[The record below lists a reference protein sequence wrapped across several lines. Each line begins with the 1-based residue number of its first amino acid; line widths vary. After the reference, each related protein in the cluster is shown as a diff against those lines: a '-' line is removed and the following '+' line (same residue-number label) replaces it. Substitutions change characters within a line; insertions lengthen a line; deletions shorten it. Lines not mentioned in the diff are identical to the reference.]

1 MRVEYSPGILWAGLY
16 SVSRATRRWRL
27 PEIDDPIQVVPFPTA
42 EGLSR
47 RPLIRPL
54 PDTLG
59 NLDGDGE
66 KFLQRLETAN
76 NLMAR
81 WNRVHQLPYLFFRLQ
96 DRIRQLRN
104 HGTISDWL
112 DFAYGSPF
120 PPGQI
125 RAEISAFITLVAR
138 RKPQTVLEIGAG
150 EGGTLML
157 LAMAAAPEATIISVD
172 LPHGA
177 FGGGYPLW
185 KAIYFRQFAIPSQRM
200 HLLRVNSHV
209 PTTVQRVRGILADR
223 MLDVLFIDGDHTYRG
238 VKADWEMYGPLV
250 AREGLVGFHDIV
262 QHPPETG
269 CEVHTF
275 WRELKVR
282 HAHVEIVADHEQA
295 WGGIGVIETGG
306 IGSD

>member
-1 MRVEYSPGILWAGLY
+1 M
-16 SVSRATRRWRL
+16 TRFNSS
-27 PEIDDPIQVVPFPTA
+27 PFPTA
-42 EGLSR
+42 EGLSQ
-47 RPLIRPL
+47 RPPIWLL

-66 KFLQRLETAN
+66 KFLRRLETGN
-76 NLMAR
+76 EPMAR
-81 WNRVHQLPYLFFRLQ
+81 WNRVHHLPYLLFRLQ

-172 LPHGA
+172 LPRGP
-177 FGGGYPLW
+177 FGRGYPLW
-185 KAIYFRQFAIPSQRM
+185 KAIYFKRFAAPSQRL
-200 HLLRVNSHV
+200 HLVRVNSHA
-209 PTTVQRVRGILADR
+209 PSTLQHVRAILR
-223 MLDVLFIDGDHTYRG
+223 GRPLDVLFIDG
-238 VKADWEMYGPLV
+238 
-250 AREGLVGFHDIV
+250 
-262 QHPPETG
+262 
-269 CEVHTF
+269 
-275 WRELKVR
+275 
-282 HAHVEIVADHEQA
+282 
-295 WGGIGVIETGG
+295 
-306 IGSD
+306 